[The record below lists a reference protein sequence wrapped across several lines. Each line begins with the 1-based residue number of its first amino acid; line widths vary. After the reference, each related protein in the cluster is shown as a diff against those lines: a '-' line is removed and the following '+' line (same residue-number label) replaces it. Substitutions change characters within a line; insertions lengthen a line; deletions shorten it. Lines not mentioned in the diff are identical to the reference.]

1 MCWVI
6 FFYWIISLNWLLL
19 IFIHLDDQ
27 ICDECQGARCNGKYA
42 PYFCA
47 NITCLQYYCENCWA
61 TIHSRPGREFHKPLV
76 KEGADRPRAIPFR
89 WCWLKWNEMKLI
101 FFFFDVW
108 IFFDD
113 MFLPW
118 FTYPIHTH
126 TYEDDTFIIYYFD
139 WFFFLA
145 VRVCFLHVLTIFFFF
160 LAIDWLIS
168 FFVT

>member
-89 WCWLKWNEMKLI
+89 WCWLKWNEVNFFFWCLNFFRWHVSSLIHIPNTHTHIRRWYIYYLLFWLI
-101 FFFFDVW
+101 FFSGSTCLFF
-108 IFFDD
+108 
-113 MFLPW
+113 
-118 FTYPIHTH
+118 TRA
-126 TYEDDTFIIYYFD
+126 YY
-139 WFFFLA
+139 
-145 VRVCFLHVLTIFFFF
+145 FF